1 LIICPSCGSGV
12 SVDLCLGCPSC
23 GARAIGPPLAQAEH
37 QLPSFGRSALAFTI
51 GVAMFLTFF
60 GLLIAVLIE
69 NKSTSLG
76 FWTIVTA
83 GEIAA
88 WRVKWEVLFI
98 SIIGLWASAKIV
110 RSISRNPSRFIGLLP
125 AQIGLAGVLAV
136 IFLMVG
142 LIGITVPERLHQ
154 RQLAIEAGQS
164 ARLHTLHRALLE
176 YRDLH
181 GTFPTDQEKYVEA
194 LRSVPDADGS
204 IAEALRFV
212 DPNGYT
218 ATATLASNPKSKL
231 LVTRG
236 VALRNVNLP
245 ATPEPARV
253 PFTSYT
259 LTLPSE
265 HRWFSSDED
274 LVMQDGMIRTKTE
287 VTSPTST
294 SPRNP

>member
-1 LIICPSCGSGV
+1 LIICPSCGSGIT
-12 SVDLCLGCPSC
+12 VDLCLGCPSC

-51 GVAMFLTFF
+51 GVAMFLTFA
-60 GLLIAVLIE
+60 GLLIAVLVE

-98 SIIGLWASAKIV
+98 SIIGLWVSAKIV

-125 AQIGLAGVLAV
+125 SQIGLAGVLVV

-194 LRSVPDADGS
+194 LRTVPDADGS

-218 ATATLASNPKSKL
+218 ATTTLASNPKSKP
-231 LVTRG
+231 LVARG
-236 VALRNVNLP
+236 VALRNVSMP
-245 ATPEPARV
+245 ATPEPAGI

-265 HRWFSSDED
+265 HRWFSADED